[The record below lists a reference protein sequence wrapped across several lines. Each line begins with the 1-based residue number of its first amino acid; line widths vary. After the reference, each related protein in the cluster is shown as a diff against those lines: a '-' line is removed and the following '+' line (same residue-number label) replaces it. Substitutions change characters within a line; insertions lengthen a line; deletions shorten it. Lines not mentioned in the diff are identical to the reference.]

1 MVMRERPLKRDHN
14 WQNYE
19 NTDGD
24 RPGYEKENIGGE
36 DEGGKPEARRRGG
49 CLCFEFLVLVSN
61 HSEHCWWRW
70 WWWGW
75 WHSPCQGRQRLQCRR
90 AERGSPRRL
99 QQFSSPGSQTSSP
112 FSFKLCFDFFMN
124 LFVFVPE
131 VWIIFHGI
139 NILYMLQVKWTI
151 L

>member
-61 HSEHCWWRW
+61 HSAVGDADGGEDDGTH
-70 WWWGW
+70 
-75 WHSPCQGRQRLQCRR
+75 H
-90 AERGSPRRL
+90 A
-99 QQFSSPGSQTSSP
+99 
-112 FSFKLCFDFFMN
+112 
-124 LFVFVPE
+124 
-131 VWIIFHGI
+131 
-139 NILYMLQVKWTI
+139 
-151 L
+151 